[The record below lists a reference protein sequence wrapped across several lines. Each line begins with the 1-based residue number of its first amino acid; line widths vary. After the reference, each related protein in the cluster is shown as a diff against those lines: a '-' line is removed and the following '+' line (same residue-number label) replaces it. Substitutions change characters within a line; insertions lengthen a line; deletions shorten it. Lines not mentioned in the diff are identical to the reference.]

1 MPWVKIDDE
10 FSEHPKMV
18 EVGPLGMALQMAALC
33 YCNHHLTD
41 GYVPGS
47 VAKRLIDLEGMPLT
61 FGQIAKKLIDVGVWT
76 ADGDGYRIH
85 DYLEFQPSK
94 DQVVADREQKRTAG
108 AKGGQASA
116 QARASAR
123 GKAVGQA
130 GASAGAQASP
140 QAKSKPVPV
149 PDPVPTPDPRPEGDN
164 PSLRSGFTDGHAAGA
179 ADTPAEVVPPGQD
192 EQTPQRIA
200 QSAYDLLNAAG
211 HRPPSQKWVG
221 KAIGQ
226 IKSLTPAA
234 RPQVGPAVQWA
245 IDQGMQ
251 GYIGTWVVEC
261 NWPKLISAYQGQA
274 RAAPVNEPAGFD
286 AIRKYRE
293 MRQAGGATT

>member
-1 MPWVKIDDE
+1 MPWVKIDDG
-10 FSEHPKMV
+10 FSEHIKMV

-47 VAKRLIDLEGMPLT
+47 VAKRLIDLDGMPVT
-61 FGQIAKKLIDVGVWT
+61 FGQLARKMIDAGVWT
-76 ADGDGYRIH
+76 VDGDGYRIH

-94 DQVVADREQKRTAG
+94 DQVMADREQKRTAG

-123 GKAVGQA
+123 GKARAQA
-130 GASAGAQASP
+130 GAQASPQASP

-149 PDPVPTPDPRPEGDN
+149 PDPMPDPDPSPDRDN

-179 ADTPAEVVPPGQD
+179 AATPSEVVPPGRD
-192 EQTPQRIA
+192 ELNPQRIA
-200 QSAYDLLNAAG
+200 QSAYDLLNASE

-226 IKSLTPAA
+226 IKNLTPAA
-234 RPQVGPAVQWA
+234 RPQVGPAIQWA

-251 GYIGTWVVEC
+251 GWVSTWVVEC
-261 NWPKLISAYQGQA
+261 NFPKLIAAHQGAA
-274 RAAPVNEPAGFD
+274 RASPPSEPAGFA
-286 AIRKYRE
+286 AIRDYER
-293 MRQAGGATT
+293 MRQAGGGLT

>member
-1 MPWVKIDDE
+1 MPWVKIDDG
-10 FSEHPKMV
+10 FSEHIKMV

-47 VAKRLIDLEGMPLT
+47 VAKRLIDLDGMPVT
-61 FGQIAKKLIDVGVWT
+61 FGQLAKKMIDAGVWT
-76 ADGDGYRIH
+76 VDGDGYRIH

-94 DQVVADREQKRTAG
+94 DQVMAEREQKRSAG

-123 GKAVGQA
+123 GKASAQA
-130 GASAGAQASP
+130 GASADAQSLP
-140 QAKSKPVPV
+140 QAESKPVPV
-149 PDPVPTPDPRPEGDN
+149 PDPVPVPHPEGDN
-164 PSLRSGFTDGHAAGA
+164 PSLRSGFTAGRAAGA
-179 ADTPAEVVPPGQD
+179 TGTPAEVIPPGRD
-192 EQTPQRIA
+192 VQTPQRMA
-200 QSAYDLLNAAG
+200 QAAYDLLNAAG

-221 KAIGQ
+221 RAIGQ
-226 IKSLTPAA
+226 INSLTPAA
-234 RPQVGPAVQWA
+234 RPEVVPAVQWA
-245 IDQGMQ
+245 IDRGLQ

-274 RAAPVNEPAGFD
+274 RAAPANEPAGF
-286 AIRKYRE
+286 AGIRDYER
-293 MRQAGGATT
+293 MRQAGGGLA